1 MIDKELFC
9 QIGLN
14 ADQISILEDAL
25 NKEKRYRQILLLEGV
40 SPRAVESIIRTTKLE
55 EIDLDNEDLLREKVK
70 VEWSDM
76 IVKQRVSKVTL

>member
-55 EIDLDNEDLLREKVK
+55 EIDLDNEDLIREKVI

>member
-40 SPRAVESIIRTTKLE
+40 SPRVVESIIRTTKLE
-55 EIDLDNEDLLREKVK
+55 EIDLSNEALLREKIK
-70 VEWSDM
+70 AEWRDL
-76 IVKQRVSKVTL
+76 IIKQ

>member
-40 SPRAVESIIRTTKLE
+40 SPRVVESIIRTTKLE

-76 IVKQRVSKVTL
+76 IVKSRVSKVTL

>member
-55 EIDLDNEDLLREKVK
+55 EIDLSNEALLREKIK
-70 VEWSDM
+70 AEWRDL
-76 IVKQRVSKVTL
+76 IIKQ